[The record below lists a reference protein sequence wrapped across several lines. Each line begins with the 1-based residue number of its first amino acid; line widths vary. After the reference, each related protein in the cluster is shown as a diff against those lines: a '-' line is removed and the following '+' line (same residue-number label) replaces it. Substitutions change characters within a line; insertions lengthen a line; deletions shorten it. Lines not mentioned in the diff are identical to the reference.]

1 MKEHFHL
8 KFGETTVVR
17 DFISN
22 YFELLKEPRKT
33 VKKRLV
39 KTKKTMI
46 SASNL
51 NSREYDNSGTLSWKS
66 RISLLTN
73 TIRWIR
79 WTMFKMILTPVF
91 T

>member
-1 MKEHFHL
+1 MKDHL
-8 KFGETTVVR
+8 KFGETTVIR

-46 SASNL
+46 SA
-51 NSREYDNSGTLSWKS
+51 
-66 RISLLTN
+66 
-73 TIRWIR
+73 
-79 WTMFKMILTPVF
+79 
-91 T
+91 